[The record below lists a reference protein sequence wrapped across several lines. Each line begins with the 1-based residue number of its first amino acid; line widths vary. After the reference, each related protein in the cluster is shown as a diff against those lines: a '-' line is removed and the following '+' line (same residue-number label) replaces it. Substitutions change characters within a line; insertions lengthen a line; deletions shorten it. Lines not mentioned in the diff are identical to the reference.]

1 MKKHLNCLAESG
13 RLSGTL
19 SHPERAPAPFKRNS
33 TRLILRLRLAFAKC
47 WRFHRVPAKIRFL
60 KCCLWEQFISAG
72 NKPSEHVCMSVWR
85 ESSPFYRV
93 LPQGGQY
100 HLAYCA
106 TNLISRQLT
115 ATSPLQTGAGTVL
128 FRKSKAAKRGIYSWK
143 LPAVKKHD
151 LSRNPMKTLALSECK
166 P

>member
-13 RLSGTL
+13 RLSGAL

-93 LPQGGQY
+93 LPQGANTLQ
-100 HLAYCA
+100 LAALQVRYP
-106 TNLISRQLT
+106 ISWQER
-115 ATSPLQTGAGTVL
+115 ATSSKRGRSCYFHVKVKQLEGKFVAGDYQRLRNMILAGTL
-128 FRKSKAAKRGIYSWK
+128 
-143 LPAVKKHD
+143 
-151 LSRNPMKTLALSECK
+151 
-166 P
+166 